1 MADQR
6 TKRRYLSRLGVGIM
20 GLLLVCGFVWFVR
33 TMMASKTVKQ
43 GRQVQIVQLI
53 PPPPPPPPPTKDEPP
68 PPPPE
73 KTDEPLPKDEPQP
86 APNDEPPPSEPMGID
101 AQGSA
106 GEDAFGLAARHG
118 GSDLVGGNGSAAF
131 AWYTNRLK
139 DAVVDKLSSDAR
151 LGAKKFSLTVQVWI
165 AADGRI
171 KQVKLASTTGNHELD
186 ERIESALSSLTR
198 LSEAPPLEMPQ
209 PISLKI
215 VSRT

>member
-1 MADQR
+1 
-6 TKRRYLSRLGVGIM
+6 
-20 GLLLVCGFVWFVR
+20 
-33 TMMASKTVKQ
+33 
-43 GRQVQIVQLI
+43 
-53 PPPPPPPPPTKDEPP
+53 
-68 PPPPE
+68 
-73 KTDEPLPKDEPQP
+73 
-86 APNDEPPPSEPMGID
+86 
-101 AQGSA
+101 
-106 GEDAFGLAARHG
+106 
-118 GSDLVGGNGSAAF
+118 
-131 AWYTNRLK
+131 
-139 DAVVDKLSSDAR
+139 

>member
-1 MADQR
+1 MADKR
-6 TKRRYLSRLGVGIM
+6 TKRRYLSRLVGAM
-20 GLLLVCGFVWFVR
+20 FGLLLLLGFVWFVR
-33 TMMASKTVKQ
+33 TMMASKAVKQ
-43 GRQVQIVQLI
+43 NRQVQIVQVI
-53 PPPPPPPPPTKDEPP
+53 RPPPPPPPKDEPP

-73 KTDEPLPKDEPQP
+73 KTEEPLPKDEPEP

-139 DAVVDKLSSDAR
+139 DAVVDKLSSDSR
-151 LGAKKFSLTVQVWI
+151 IGSKKFSLSVQVWI
-165 AADGRI
+165 EPDGRI

-186 ERIESALSSLTR
+186 QRIESALSSLTR
-198 LSEAPPLEMPQ
+198 LSESPPLDMPQ

>member
-53 PPPPPPPPPTKDEPP
+53 